1 MDERALRLSSSL
13 PGWKREKQGRNG
25 NRIAHER
32 GMDGQTDGWLLAY
45 DGKVIAYEQLA
56 KGRTLNCHK
65 RGQ

>member
-13 PGWKREKQGRNG
+13 PGWKTEKQGRNG

-32 GMDGQTDGWLLAY
+32 GMDGRTDGQLLAY
-45 DGKVIAYEQLA
+45 DGKVIAYKQPA